1 MLKAFNLKKAHLVDN
16 LVLCLVYHSILIAA
30 EKIDRGKEGM
40 KIGVE
45 NDKGDLDSPVTQE
58 GIALGNCGRTRNID
72 KRKAK

>member
-1 MLKAFNLKKAHLVDN
+1 M
-16 LVLCLVYHSILIAA
+16 IAA

-45 NDKGDLDSPVTQE
+45 NDKGDLDSLIIQE
-58 GIALGNCGRTRNID
+58 GIALGNSGRTRNIE